1 MQEGSTSGYA
11 SPDRSAADVEA
22 ARKRMIEM
30 EDAARKKAAA
40 VEEEARKRA
49 AEMEGARKRAEE
61 DAARKRAEEDAARK
75 RAEEDAARKRA
86 AEDAAAARVSLTRTH
101 VSWDNLGTDCASLL
115 LSPFLVDATSRSLP
129 PEPCDVLSPHSEGR
143 EGWVLWIWCVRLRN
157 QCLWKGGGGWL
168 VEDIRWAPVLV
179 LCGRAMGDCDSRCE
193 RACANHDKG
202 TTKRRV

>member
-75 RAEEDAARKRA
+75 RA
-86 AEDAAAARVSLTRTH
+86 AEGEAAARVSLTRTH

-143 EGWVLWIWCVRLRN
+143 EGRVLWIWCVCLPYQRLLKVGQGAVVASARILGV
-157 QCLWKGGGGWL
+157 CR
-168 VEDIRWAPVLV
+168 VCPV
-179 LCGRAMGDCDSRCE
+179 
-193 RACANHDKG
+193 
-202 TTKRRV
+202 

>member
-1 MQEGSTSGYA
+1 MFCFYDLLTQEESTSGYA

-143 EGWVLWIWCVRLRN
+143 EGRVLWIWCVCLPYQRLLKVGQGAVVASARILGV
-157 QCLWKGGGGWL
+157 CR
-168 VEDIRWAPVLV
+168 VCPV
-179 LCGRAMGDCDSRCE
+179 
-193 RACANHDKG
+193 
-202 TTKRRV
+202 

>member
-1 MQEGSTSGYA
+1 MFCFYELLTQEESTSGYA

-49 AEMEGARKRAEE
+49 AEMEGV
-61 DAARKRAEEDAARK
+61 RK

-143 EGWVLWIWCVRLRN
+143 EGRVLWIWCVCLPYQRLLKVGQGAVVASARILGV
-157 QCLWKGGGGWL
+157 CR
-168 VEDIRWAPVLV
+168 VCPV
-179 LCGRAMGDCDSRCE
+179 
-193 RACANHDKG
+193 
-202 TTKRRV
+202 